1 MISNVV
7 HVFKATELHT
17 LKWLRWQ
24 TLHCNVFCYQK
35 RETCT
40 QGDLWLESL
49 RTSMNRSRAPLFS
62 CSIMVFP
69 LISWVTPPIPKAWWS
84 LSMVFLLLS
93 SRWVSEWLKLQD
105 PIFPYRYWLN
115 FETYLVERSQM
126 DTLNT
131 SFLTALVK
139 SINTSVSEDLYF
151 SLTPSQVKT
160 PPSPLVGSGP
170 TFLRHIFLRESWS
183 VLGVHQ
189 QLSFPSHTG

>member
-7 HVFKATELHT
+7 HVFNATELHT

-40 QGDLWLESL
+40 QGDLWLESV
-49 RTSMNRSRAPLFS
+49 RTSMNHSRAPLFS

-69 LISWVTPPIPKAWWS
+69 LISWVTPPIPRAWWS
-84 LSMVFLLLS
+84 LSMIFLLLS
-93 SRWVSEWLKLQD
+93 SRWVSEWLTLQD

-115 FETYLVERSQM
+115 FETYLAERSQT

-139 SINTSVSEDLYF
+139 SINTNVSEDLYF